1 MVRNFFPFALPFGVS
16 RVFQWLHTGN
26 GRNLHWFSF
35 DQKSF
40 MKQEI
45 PQLVV
50 PFTADLNQNL
60 LVMKE
65 IIGHNSES
73 L

>member
-1 MVRNFFPFALPFGVS
+1 LLFRLEYQEYFNGCIQGTGEIYTGSALIK
-16 RVFQWLHTGN
+16 
-26 GRNLHWFSF
+26 
-35 DQKSF
+35 KSF